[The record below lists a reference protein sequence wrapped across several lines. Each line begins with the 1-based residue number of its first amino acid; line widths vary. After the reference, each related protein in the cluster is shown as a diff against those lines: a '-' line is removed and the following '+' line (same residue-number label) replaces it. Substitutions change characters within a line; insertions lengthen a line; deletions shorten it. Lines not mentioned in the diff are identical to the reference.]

1 MKRLTVLFCVLTL
14 LGMHLRA
21 QSVADIEGNIYTIV
35 QIGRQYWLQE
45 NLRVTQFG
53 DGSPIETTNPA
64 SLNIC
69 TEKSPLYQWAYDDN
83 LNNVA
88 AYGRLYTW
96 YTIADS
102 RKLCPLGWH
111 VPNNA
116 DWNTLST
123 FLGGPSTAGGPLK
136 EAGTAHWQT
145 PNTGATNSTGFSA
158 VLGGHRMCTGGF
170 MSLNSNAFYWS
181 STPNGTDY
189 GWSWKLFY
197 ADPYLQSD
205 SVYGYK
211 NYGFS
216 IRCISDTLA
225 TSLPEPKS
233 DAYLHCSPNPAT
245 EEFVVDADL
254 GDDMVLNI
262 LDVTGATVLVQP
274 LKRGTAILD
283 ISGLASGVY
292 LVIVSGSNGVLQ
304 RRLMVE

>member
-102 RKLCPLGWH
+102 RKLCPW
-111 VPNNA
+111 
-116 DWNTLST
+116 
-123 FLGGPSTAGGPLK
+123 AGMCPITPIGTRCPRFWEGHPLQ
-136 EAGTAHWQT
+136 AA
-145 PNTGATNSTGFSA
+145 
-158 VLGGHRMCTGGF
+158 R
-170 MSLNSNAFYWS
+170 
-181 STPNGTDY
+181 
-189 GWSWKLFY
+189 
-197 ADPYLQSD
+197 
-205 SVYGYK
+205 
-211 NYGFS
+211 
-216 IRCISDTLA
+216 
-225 TSLPEPKS
+225 
-233 DAYLHCSPNPAT
+233 
-245 EEFVVDADL
+245 
-254 GDDMVLNI
+254 
-262 LDVTGATVLVQP
+262 
-274 LKRGTAILD
+274 
-283 ISGLASGVY
+283 
-292 LVIVSGSNGVLQ
+292 
-304 RRLMVE
+304 